1 MQVEQGRKGGRF
13 LLFFGG
19 FRLLLYPNQKRSL
32 KLIQRPK
39 DSDDRV
45 DVLFEAPKNPS
56 LPSARKF
63 FRSVDRLVP
72 DSRASSLIITKHKV
86 NCIPSQISR
95 RQFSFQVRGKVN
107 GSDRHSVSKDSIG
120 VEARICGAP
129 IDRSFVLPIMKTP
142 SL

>member
-1 MQVEQGRKGGRF
+1 MRF

-19 FRLLLYPNQKRSL
+19 FRLLLYANQKRLL

-56 LPSARKF
+56 LPSARKV
-63 FRSVDRLVP
+63 FRSVDRPVL
-72 DSRASSLIITKHKV
+72 DSRASDLIITKHKV
-86 NCIPSQISR
+86 NCIPSQINR
-95 RQFSFQVRGKVN
+95 RQSSFQVRGKVN
-107 GSDRHSVSKDSIG
+107 GSDRHSVPKDSIG
-120 VEARICGAP
+120 VEVRICGAP
-129 IDRSFVLPIMKTP
+129 IDRSFMLPIMKTP

>member
-1 MQVEQGRKGGRF
+1 MTRKD
-13 LLFFGG
+13 L
-19 FRLLLYPNQKRSL
+19 L
-32 KLIQRPK
+32 KLIRRPK

-63 FRSVDRLVP
+63 FRSVDRLVLDSRAL

-129 IDRSFVLPIMKTP
+129 IDRSFELPIMKTP